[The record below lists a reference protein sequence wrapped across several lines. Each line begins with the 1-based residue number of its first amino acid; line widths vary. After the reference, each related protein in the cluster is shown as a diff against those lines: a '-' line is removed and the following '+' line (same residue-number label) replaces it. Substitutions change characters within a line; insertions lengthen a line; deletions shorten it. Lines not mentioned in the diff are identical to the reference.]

1 MWTPPKRFE
10 SAALEKAFLADY
22 CQRFASHR
30 RIAGILGLLIT
41 AAYILWDYLYGFG
54 DAEFAPVLGAVV
66 LNRSLTAALIL
77 PYIALSFTER
87 FARDEGF
94 ASRIIVVT
102 LGIQFAFYCRGFL
115 LVPFPYDYMYFFMG
129 MFICQIYGFSMP
141 RLRARPSILLMS
153 ACVLLAMLTF
163 AWNWQIKHDTLTSPA
178 ARIYVWVAASFLV
191 SVGVMGV
198 FVCTLLE
205 SSERASFL
213 RKEEL
218 AGSLRLISQRNEEV
232 ERLNQALRISMQAEQ
247 ERADAVIALK
257 ERLRQESERR
267 NREKSQFL
275 AAAVHDLKQPIQAI
289 GNALEP
295 GRRALAQ
302 YDFEQARNMFELA
315 ASATQLMRE
324 QLSGVLEI
332 SRLES
337 GFVSAELGAF
347 DVIPLI
353 DNVFSQLG
361 NFARRHEVLLRSS
374 APAGPVIV
382 FGDRHFMGRILL
394 NLVSNGIKYH
404 DPDKRDS
411 RWVEVGLSLRGDT
424 VLITVEDNGVG
435 IEASLISSEAIFKP
449 FFQANNRYRESE
461 KGVGLG
467 LSIVQ
472 AMIALLPEHR
482 LSVRSQVGTGTCM
495 TLQAPRG
502 RPGQRLPEILSP
514 SMVLDDGLGEAAL
527 AALVGCYVLYV
538 EDDELVRTSTS
549 ALLDAY
555 GILHDTFDAC
565 AGLRAALPMIERVPD
580 FLLTD
585 YRLPDGATA
594 HDVVDAVRD
603 EFGPVPALVI
613 TGEVLDEDTLPGDWL
628 LLRKPLSTAQLLRT
642 FCDVTARRPHPA
654 IAA

>member
-10 SAALEKAFLADY
+10 SAALEAAFLADY
-22 CQRFASHR
+22 CLRFAPHR
-30 RIAGILGLLIT
+30 RIAGILGFLIT
-41 AAYILWDYLYGFG
+41 TAYILWDYLYGAG
-54 DAEFAPVLGAVV
+54 DPEFAPVLGAVV
-66 LNRSLTAALIL
+66 WNRSVTAALIL

-87 FARDEGF
+87 FARDEAF
-94 ASRIIVVT
+94 AGRVIVVT
-102 LGIQFAFYCRGFL
+102 LVVQFALYCRGFL
-115 LVPFPYDYMYFFMG
+115 LAPFPYDYMYFFMG

-141 RLRARPSILLMS
+141 RLRARESTLLMS
-153 ACVLLAMLTF
+153 ACVLLAVLTF
-163 AWNWQIKHDTLTSPA
+163 VWNWQIKHDTLTSHA

-247 ERADAVIALK
+247 ERSEAVIALK

-302 YDFEQARNMFELA
+302 YDFEKARSMFELA

-324 QLSGVLEI
+324 QLTGVLEI

-337 GFVSAELGAF
+337 GFVSAELSTF
-347 DVIPLI
+347 DLVPLI
-353 DNVFSQLG
+353 EDVFSQLA
-361 NFARRHEVLLRSS
+361 NFARRHDVLLRSGTL
-374 APAGPVIV
+374 PGPVIV

-404 DPDKRDS
+404 DPERPGQ
-411 RWVEVGLSLRGDT
+411 RWVEVRLTLRGDA
-424 VLITVEDNGVG
+424 VLITIEDNGVG
-435 IEASLISSEAIFKP
+435 IEETLISSEAIFKP
-449 FFQANNRYRESE
+449 FFQVDNRHRESE

-472 AMIALLPEHR
+472 AMLALMPEHR
-482 LSVRSQVGTGTCM
+482 LSVRSQVGAGTCM

-502 RPGQRLPEILSP
+502 RPGQRPPEILSP

-538 EDDELVRTSTS
+538 EDDDLVRTSTS
-549 ALLDAY
+549 ALLEAY
-555 GILHDTFDAC
+555 GILHDAFESC
-565 AGLRAALPMIERVPD
+565 AGLQAALPTIERVPD

-594 HDVVDAVRD
+594 HDVVGAVRD

-613 TGEVLDEDTLPGDWL
+613 TGEVLDEDALPGDWM

>member
-10 SAALEKAFLADY
+10 SATLEAAFLADY
-22 CQRFASHR
+22 CLRFAPHR
-30 RIAGILGLLIT
+30 RIAGILGFLIT
-41 AAYILWDYLYGFG
+41 TAYILWDYLYGAG
-54 DAEFAPVLGAVV
+54 DPAFAPVLGAVV
-66 LNRSLTAALIL
+66 WNRSVTAALIL

-87 FARDEGF
+87 FARDEAF
-94 ASRIIVVT
+94 AARVIVVT
-102 LGIQFAFYCRGFL
+102 LMVQFALYCRGFL

-141 RLRARPSILLMS
+141 RLRARESTLLMS
-153 ACVLLAMLTF
+153 ACVLLAALTF
-163 AWNWQIKHDTLTSPA
+163 VWNWQIKHDTLTSPA

-232 ERLNQALRISMQAEQ
+232 ERLNQALRLSMQAEQ
-247 ERADAVIALK
+247 ERAEAVIALK

-315 ASATQLMRE
+315 ASATRLMRE
-324 QLSGVLEI
+324 QLTGVLEI

-337 GFVSAELGAF
+337 GFVAAELGAF

-353 DNVFSQLG
+353 DSVFSQLA
-361 NFARRHEVLLRSS
+361 NLARRHDVLLRSS
-374 APAGPVIV
+374 TPPGSVII
-382 FGDRHFMGRILL
+382 FGDRHFMDRILL

-404 DPDKRDS
+404 DPAKAAP
-411 RWVEVGLSLRGDT
+411 RWVEVGLVLRGDQ
-424 VLITVEDNGVG
+424 VLISVEDNGVG
-435 IEASLISSEAIFKP
+435 IDAPLIDSEAIFKP
-449 FFQANNRYRESE
+449 FFQANNRHRESE

-472 AMIALLPEHR
+472 AMLALLPEHR
-482 LSVRSQVGTGTCM
+482 LTVRSQVGVGTCM
-495 TLQAPRG
+495 TLEAPRG
-502 RPGQRLPEILSP
+502 RAAQRPPEALSP

-527 AALVGCYVLYV
+527 AALRGSYAIYV

-555 GILHDTFDAC
+555 GILHDAFESC
-565 AGLRAALPMIERVPD
+565 ARLQAALPGIERVPD

-594 HDVVDAVRD
+594 HDVVAAVRA
-603 EFGPVPALVI
+603 EFGPVAALVV
-613 TGEVLDEDTLPGDWL
+613 TGEVLDEDKLPGDWL
-628 LLRKPLSTAQLLRT
+628 LLRKPLSTAQLLST
-642 FCDVTARRPHPA
+642 FCDVTARRPRPA
-654 IAA
+654 LTA